1 MALQTA
7 KKKTEKRVTQH
18 LQLAK
23 GTVRSMTLCQAPYL
37 KVPHAEEASERLHQL
52 PLMRVSTVPLYTP
65 RIPASRYSCFAQSK
79 EPLYLV
85 SPVAAWI

>member
-1 MALQTA
+1 MI
-7 KKKTEKRVTQH
+7 
-18 LQLAK
+18 
-23 GTVRSMTLCQAPYL
+23 LCQACYL
-37 KVPHAEEASERLHQL
+37 QAPQDEAAPERFHQL

-79 EPLYLV
+79 EPVYLV